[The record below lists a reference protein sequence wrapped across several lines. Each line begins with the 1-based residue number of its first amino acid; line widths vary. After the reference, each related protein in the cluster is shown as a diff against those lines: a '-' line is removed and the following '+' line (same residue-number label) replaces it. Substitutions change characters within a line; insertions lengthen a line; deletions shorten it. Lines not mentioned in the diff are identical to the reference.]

1 VPLVVRTWNLFHG
14 NAWPPTR
21 RAYLRE
27 MIELIT
33 SDGPDVVCLQEVPV
47 WAVAQLGGWSGM
59 AVTSAVARGPRLR
72 SPELGRRITNVHH
85 GRLRSA
91 LTGEADAMLISPEL
105 RWDSERSEVMSERP
119 LRRIA
124 HSVRLEDDD
133 VLLANFHIGG
143 DATQWAAVG
152 EFVKFAEHVVLAGDA
167 NIRGAWLRGFSQPLA
182 DSIDQILV
190 RGLPSTPPVRWPD
203 ERRQLDE
210 RLLSDHAPVELTV
223 G

>member
-1 VPLVVRTWNLFHG
+1 MPLVVRTWNLFHG
-14 NAWPPTR
+14 NAAPPER
-21 RAYLRE
+21 QAYLRE
-27 MIELIT
+27 MIELVT
-33 SDGPDVVCLQEVPV
+33 ADRPDVVCLQEVPV
-47 WAVAQLGGWSGM
+47 WAVAQLGRWSGM
-59 AVTSAVARGPRLR
+59 TVTGAIARRPRLR
-72 SPELGRRITNVHH
+72 SVELGRRLTGLDH

-91 LTGEADAMLISPEL
+91 FTGEADAMLIAP
-105 RWDSERSEVMSERP
+105 RHRFGDERSTVISERP

-124 HSVRLEDDD
+124 HSVRLDDD

-143 DATQWAAVG
+143 EAAQWEAVG

-167 NIRGAWLRGFSQPLA
+167 NIRGAWLHGFSLPLA

-203 ERRQLDE
+203 ERRRVAG
-210 RLLSDHAPVELTV
+210 RLLSDHAPIELTV

>member
-27 MIELIT
+27 MIELVT
-33 SDGPDVVCLQEVPV
+33 SDGPDVVCLQEIPL
-47 WAVAQLGGWSGM
+47 WALSQLGRWSGM
-59 AVTSAVARGPRLR
+59 TVTSAVARRPRVR
-72 SPELGRRITNVHH
+72 SAELGRRITDVHH

-91 LTGEADAMLISPEL
+91 VTGEADAMLISSKL
-105 RWDSERSEVMSERP
+105 RFDEERSAVMSERP

-124 HSVRLEDDD
+124 HSVRLDDD
-133 VLLANFHIGG
+133 ILVANFHIGS
-143 DATQWAAVG
+143 DETQWEAVG
-152 EFVKFAEHVVLAGDA
+152 EFVKFAERVVLAGDA
-167 NIRGAWLRGFSQPLA
+167 NIRGAWLHGFSLPLT

-190 RGLPSTPPVRWPD
+190 RGLPSTPPVRWAD
-203 ERRQLDE
+203 ERRTLHG

>member
-14 NAWPPTR
+14 NTSPPTR

-27 MIELIT
+27 MIELVT

-47 WAVAQLGGWSGM
+47 WAVSRLGRWSGM
-59 AVTSAVARGPRLR
+59 AVTSAVARRPRLG
-72 SPELGRRITNVHH
+72 SAEIGRRITDVNH

-91 LTGEADAMLISPEL
+91 FTGEADAMLISPQL
-105 RWDSERSEVMSERP
+105 RFGDERSAVMSKQP

-124 HSVRLEDDD
+124 HSVRLDDD
-133 VLLANFHIGG
+133 LLLANFHIGG
-143 DATQWAAVG
+143 EQSQWDAVG
-152 EFVKFAEHVVLAGDA
+152 EFVKFAQRVVLAGDA
-167 NIRGAWLRGFSQPLA
+167 NIRGAWLHGFSLPLA

-190 RGLPSTPPVRWPD
+190 RGVPSTPPVRWPE
-203 ERRQLDE
+203 ERRRLDG

>member
-1 VPLVVRTWNLFHG
+1 MPLVVRTWNLFHG

-27 MIELIT
+27 MIELVT

-47 WAVAQLGGWSGM
+47 WAVSQLGRWSGM
-59 AVTSAVARGPRLR
+59 AVASAVARRPRLR
-72 SPELGRRITNVHH
+72 NAELGRRLTDVHH

-91 LTGEADAMLISPEL
+91 VTGEADAMLISL
-105 RWDSERSEVMSERP
+105 NHRFGDERSAVMGDHP

-124 HSVRLEDDD
+124 HSVCLDDD
-133 VLLANFHIGG
+133 TLLANFHIGG
-143 DATQWAAVG
+143 DEKQWEAVG
-152 EFVKFAEHVVLAGDA
+152 EFVRSAERVVLAGDA
-167 NIRGAWLRGFSQPLA
+167 NIRGAWLHGFSLPLA

-190 RGLPSTPPVRWPD
+190 RGLPSTPPVRWTD
-203 ERRQLDE
+203 ERRTLHG

>member
-1 VPLVVRTWNLFHG
+1 MPLVVRTWNLFHG
-14 NAWPPTR
+14 NTWPPTR

-27 MIELIT
+27 MIELVT

-47 WAVAQLGGWSGM
+47 WAVSELRRWSGM
-59 AVTSAVARGPRLR
+59 AVASAVARRPRLR
-72 SPELGRRITNVHH
+72 SAELGRRITEVHH

-91 LTGEADAMLISPEL
+91 LTGEADAMLISPNH
-105 RWDSERSEVMSERP
+105 RFGDERSAVMSERP

-124 HSVRLEDDD
+124 HSVRLDDD

-143 DATQWAAVG
+143 DEKQWDAVA
-152 EFVKFAEHVVLAGDA
+152 ELVKFAERVVLAGDA
-167 NIRGAWLRGFSQPLA
+167 NIRGAWLHGFSLPLA

-190 RGLPSTPPVRWPD
+190 RGLPSTAPVRWPD
-203 ERRQLDE
+203 ERRKLHG

>member
-14 NAWPPTR
+14 NTSPPTR

-27 MIELIT
+27 MIELVT
-33 SDGPDVVCLQEVPV
+33 SDGPDVVCLQEVPI
-47 WAVAQLGGWSGM
+47 WAVSRLGRWSGM
-59 AVTSAVARGPRLR
+59 AVTSAVARRPRLG
-72 SPELGRRITNVHH
+72 SAEIGRRITDVNH

-91 LTGEADAMLISPEL
+91 FTGEADAMLISPQL
-105 RWDSERSEVMSERP
+105 RFGDERSAVMSKQP

-124 HSVRLEDDD
+124 HSVRLDDD
-133 VLLANFHIGG
+133 LLLANFHIGG
-143 DATQWAAVG
+143 EQSQWDAVG
-152 EFVKFAEHVVLAGDA
+152 EFVKFAQRVVLAGDA
-167 NIRGAWLRGFSQPLA
+167 NIRGAWLHGFSLPLA

-190 RGLPSTPPVRWPD
+190 RGVPSTPPVRWPE
-203 ERRQLDE
+203 ERRRLDG

>member
-14 NAWPPTR
+14 NASPPER

-27 MIELIT
+27 MVELVT

-47 WAVAQLGGWSGM
+47 WAVSQLGRWSGM
-59 AVTSAVARGPRLR
+59 AVTSAVARRPRLW
-72 SPELGRRITNVHH
+72 SAELGRLVTDLDH

-91 LTGEADAMLISPEL
+91 FTGEADAMLISPKL
-105 RWDSERSEVMSERP
+105 RFGDERLVVTSERP

-124 HSVRLEDDD
+124 HSVRLDDD

-143 DATQWAAVG
+143 ESAQLEAVG
-152 EFVKFAEHVVLAGDA
+152 EFVRFAERVVLAGDA
-167 NIRGAWLRGFSQPLA
+167 NIRGAWLHGFSLPLA

-190 RGLPSTPPVRWPD
+190 RGLPSTPPTAWPA
-203 ERRQLDE
+203 ERRRVDGK
-210 RLLSDHAPVELTV
+210 LLSDHAPVELTV

>member
-14 NAWPPTR
+14 NASPPGR

-27 MIELIT
+27 MIEFIT

-47 WAVAQLGGWSGM
+47 WAVSQLGGWSGM
-59 AVTSAVARGPRLR
+59 AVASAIARRPRLR
-72 SPELGRRITNVHH
+72 SAELGRRITDVHH

-91 LTGEADAMLISPEL
+91 LTGEADALLISKQL
-105 RWDSERSEVMSERP
+105 GFGDERVAVISERP

-124 HSVRLEDDD
+124 HSVRLDDD
-133 VLLANFHIGG
+133 VLLTNFHI
-143 DATQWAAVG
+143 DADERQWEAVG
-152 EFVKFAEHVVLAGDA
+152 GFVNSAERVVLAGDA
-167 NIRGAWLRGFSQPLA
+167 NIRGAWLHGFSQPIT

-203 ERRQLDE
+203 ERRRLHG

>member
-14 NAWPPTR
+14 NASPPER

-27 MIELIT
+27 MVELVT
-33 SDGPDVVCLQEVPV
+33 SDGPDVVCLQEVPL
-47 WAVAQLGGWSGM
+47 WAVSRLGRWSGM
-59 AVTSAVARGPRLR
+59 AVTSAVARGPRVG
-72 SPELGRRITNVHH
+72 SAELGRHLTELHH

-91 LTGEADAMLISPEL
+91 FTGEADAMLVSPKL
-105 RWDSERSEVMSERP
+105 RFGDERSVVISERP

-124 HSVRLEDDD
+124 HSVRLEDD

-143 DATQWAAVG
+143 DPAQLDAVG
-152 EFVKFAEHVVLAGDA
+152 EFVKFAERVVLAGDA
-167 NIRGAWLRGFSQPLA
+167 NIRGAWLHGFSLPLA

-190 RGLPSTPPVRWPD
+190 RGLPSTPPLRWPD
-203 ERRQLDE
+203 ERRRLGGG
-210 RLLSDHAPVELTV
+210 LLSDHAPVELTV

>member
-14 NAWPPTR
+14 NASPPER

-27 MIELIT
+27 MVELVT
-33 SDGPDVVCLQEVPV
+33 SDGPDVVCLQEVPL
-47 WAVAQLGGWSGM
+47 WAVSRLGRWSGM
-59 AVTSAVARGPRLR
+59 AVTSAVARGPRVW
-72 SPELGRRITNVHH
+72 SAELGRHLTELHH

-91 LTGEADAMLISPEL
+91 FTGEADAMLVSPKL
-105 RWDSERSEVMSERP
+105 RFGDERSVVISERP

-124 HSVRLEDDD
+124 HSVRLEDD

-143 DATQWAAVG
+143 DPAQLDAVG
-152 EFVKFAEHVVLAGDA
+152 EFVKFAERVVLAGDA
-167 NIRGAWLRGFSQPLA
+167 NIRGAWLHGFSLPLA

-190 RGLPSTPPVRWPD
+190 RGLPSTPPLRWPD
-203 ERRQLDE
+203 ERRRLGGG
-210 RLLSDHAPVELTV
+210 LLSDHAPVELTV

>member
-14 NAWPPTR
+14 NASPPTR

-27 MIELIT
+27 MIELVT
-33 SDGPDVVCLQEVPV
+33 SDRPDVVCLQEVPV
-47 WAVAQLGGWSGM
+47 WAVSRLGRWSGM
-59 AVTSAVARGPRLR
+59 AVTSVVARRPRAGNA
-72 SPELGRRITNVHH
+72 ELGRRITDVNH

-91 LTGEADAMLISPEL
+91 FTGEADAMLISPTL
-105 RWDSERSEVMSERP
+105 RFGDERSAVMSRHP

-124 HSVRLEDDD
+124 HSVRLDDGT
-133 VLLANFHIGG
+133 LLANFHIGG
-143 DATQWAAVG
+143 DEAQWQAVA
-152 EFVKFAEHVVLAGDA
+152 EFVRFAEHVVLAGDA
-167 NIRGAWLRGFSQPLA
+167 NIRGARLHGFSAPLA

-190 RGLPSTPPVRWPD
+190 RGLPSTPPVRWAD
-203 ERRQLDE
+203 GRRSLNG

>member
-27 MIELIT
+27 MIELVT
-33 SDGPDVVCLQEVPV
+33 SDDPDVVCLQEVPV
-47 WAVAQLGGWSGM
+47 WALSRLGRWSGM
-59 AVTSAVARGPRLR
+59 RVTSAVARRPRLR
-72 SPELGRRITNVHH
+72 SAELGRRITDLHH

-91 LTGEADAMLISPEL
+91 LTGEADAMLISPKL
-105 RWDSERSEVMSERP
+105 RFGAERSAVMSERP

-124 HSVRLEDDD
+124 HSVRLDDD
-133 VLLANFHIGG
+133 LLVANFHIGG
-143 DATQWAAVG
+143 DEKQWEAVG
-152 EFVKFAEHVVLAGDA
+152 EFVKVAEHVVLAGDA
-167 NIRGAWLRGFSQPLA
+167 NIPSAWLHDFSPPLA

-203 ERRQLDE
+203 ERRKLHE